1 MRRVVIV
8 QEYIPRYRAPL
19 FNQMVERGR
28 ARGIEIVIAAGKPSG
43 TLAARSD
50 DVDVPG
56 QRSIPQRELNF
67 AGRRLTVRR
76 LARVLS
82 DADFVVLEQARRN
95 LDAYS
100 LLGRRR
106 RRFPVA
112 LWGHGRDY
120 TQDVGLLS
128 ERLRSWLT
136 SRADWFFAYTE
147 GGKSA
152 VIAEG
157 YPRERVTVLNNAVD
171 TAELF
176 DGIRNITEDEKAEF
190 AAQHGLTSA
199 TAIYM
204 GGLDESKRL
213 DFLLE
218 SAAAVHS
225 KVPEFRLLIAGAG
238 ERESEVAAFAAGHA
252 WCVYLGPVH
261 GKRKWTAL
269 ALSKALLIPGRVGL
283 VAVDSFA
290 AGVPIVTTDWP
301 WHAPE
306 FEYLVPD
313 VNAIVTGDSIDL
325 YADGVL
331 RTLTDHPMRER
342 LQQHALG
349 SARTYSVE
357 KMAERYIDG
366 IEEWIRGTRAP
377 SSLQDSK
384 DRE

>member
-1 MRRVVIV
+1 MTRVVIV
-8 QEYIPRYRAPL
+8 QEYIPHYRAPL
-19 FNQMVERGR
+19 FNQMAESGR
-28 ARGIEIVIAAGKPSG
+28 ARGIEIIIAAGKPSG

-50 DVDVPG
+50 GVDVSG
-56 QRSIPQRELNF
+56 QRSIPQRELNL
-67 AGRRLTVRR
+67 AGRRLTVRK
-76 LARVLS
+76 LARVLA

-95 LDAYS
+95 LDAYV

-120 TQDVGLLS
+120 TQDVGALS

-147 GGKSA
+147 GGKKA

-157 YPRERVTVLNNAVD
+157 YPGERVTVLENAVD
-171 TAELF
+171 TSELLE
-176 DGIRNITEDEKAEF
+176 GMRNVTEDEKAEF
-190 AAQHGLTSA
+190 AAQHGLTDA
-199 TAIYM
+199 TALYI

-213 DFLLE
+213 NFLLE
-218 SAAAVHS
+218 SAAAVHA
-225 KVPEFRLLIAGAG
+225 KVPEFRLLIAGSG
-238 ERESEVAAFAAGHA
+238 ERESDVAAFAADHS

-261 GKRKWTAL
+261 GKKKWTAL
-269 ALSKALLIPGRVGL
+269 ALSQAMLVPGRVGL

-306 FEYLVPD
+306 FEYLIPD
-313 VNAIVTGDSIDL
+313 VNAIVTEDSIDI

-331 RTLTDHPMRER
+331 RMLTDHSMRER
-342 LQQHALG
+342 LKQDLLG

-357 KMAERYIDG
+357 KMAERYVDG
-366 IEEWIRGTRAP
+366 IEEWIRGTRVP
-377 SSLQDSK
+377 SGLQDGK
-384 DRE
+384 NRE